1 MSEADAR
8 IDRLQRAYPEAS
20 YSALFHMPKALDED
34 AKRVAAFLRTWQ
46 AAEDLASMLESR
58 VARLSERYR
67 EPFPGMT
74 GPTFQEIGTSH
85 LSAFLQKV
93 QKAAATD
100 GTVPSGLLYKA
111 FEGELEKVRKL
122 ERDVKE
128 RNLAFEIENL
138 SHGRRGRSR

>member
-20 YSALFHMPKALDED
+20 YSALFHMPQALDED
-34 AKRVAAFLRTWQ
+34 AKKVAAFLRTWE

-74 GPTFQEIGTSH
+74 GPTFQEIGSQP
-85 LSAFLQKV
+85 LKRIPA
-93 QKAAATD
+93 
-100 GTVPSGLLYKA
+100 
-111 FEGELEKVRKL
+111 EGSEGCG
-122 ERDVKE
+122 
-128 RNLAFEIENL
+128 
-138 SHGRRGRSR
+138 HGRNRAQRPSLQSVRRGAGEGPQTRKRCERA